1 MDAAHKSQACLK
13 ANDVPIAEG
22 CACPAGLA
30 RDYKIAPTRRNNSA
44 NGRLACAPLL
54 WRRAMSRTEPSSR
67 KLVGIALI
75 VLLIVVWA
83 AFVASLARI
92 VGSWPI
98 LVQAPFYLI
107 MGIAWVLPLKPLV
120 RWIQTGSFRVR

>member
-1 MDAAHKSQACLK
+1 MPQAQ
-13 ANDVPIAEG
+13 
-22 CACPAGLA
+22 
-30 RDYKIAPTRRNNSA
+30 
-44 NGRLACAPLL
+44 
-54 WRRAMSRTEPSSR
+54 PSGR

-92 VGSWPI
+92 VGGWPI
-98 LVQAPFYLI
+98 LVQAPFYLV